1 MHPEVFACIDCLSK
15 EPFVLTPKMRSQV
28 SGWSL
33 LCAVFLFLFV
43 VSAQPSF
50 ATMLAPNSAIVAPGE
65 ADPGPGAV
73 VVGGGLPVPFI
84 AVSYSGTLTSTVWN
98 NDPTNPFG
106 LDALTFTY
114 VITNAVASAHELH
127 RFTVSSFDNF
137 LTDVSYSTSL
147 PAGIA
152 PLFIDRSPGLGDVV
166 GFSYPTPI
174 PPVLLGPG
182 AITPGSTSMV
192 MVIQTD
198 AKLFQ
203 PTFAAVINGSTTMV
217 ASLAPQELIP
227 EPSSLVL
234 AGLGGAIGL
243 AAVIRRRRRTA

>member
-1 MHPEVFACIDCLSK
+1 
-15 EPFVLTPKMRSQV
+15 
-28 SGWSL
+28 
-33 LCAVFLFLFV
+33 LCAVFLFLV
-43 VSAQPSF
+43 VVAAQPGF
-50 ATMLAPNSAIVAPGE
+50 AVMLNPNTAIVAPGE

-73 VVGGGLPVPFI
+73 VVGGGLPVAFV
-84 AVSYSGTLTSTVWN
+84 AASYSGTLTSTVWN
-98 NDPTNPFG
+98 NDPSNPFG

-114 VITNAVASAHELH
+114 VITNNAASAHELH
-127 RFTVSSFDNF
+127 RFTISSFDNF
-137 LTDVSYSTSL
+137 QTDVSYSTSL

-152 PLFIDRSPGLGDVV
+152 PLFIDRSPGVGDVV

-174 PPVLLGPG
+174 PPVLVGPG

-198 AKLFQ
+198 ARLFQ

-234 AGLGGAIGL
+234 AAMGGVIGLG
-243 AAVIRRRRRTA
+243 AVIRRRRKS

>member
-1 MHPEVFACIDCLSK
+1 M
-15 EPFVLTPKMRSQV
+15 LTPKMRSQV
-28 SGWSL
+28 CGLSL

-43 VSAQPSF
+43 VSVQPSY
-50 ATMLAPNSAIVAPGE
+50 AVMLSPNSAIVAPGE
-65 ADPGPGAV
+65 ADPGAGAV
-73 VVGGGLPVPFI
+73 VVGGGLPVPFV
-84 AVSYSGTLTSTVWN
+84 AASYSGTLTSTVWS

-106 LDALTFTY
+106 LAALTFTY
-114 VITNAVASAHELH
+114 VITNNAASAHELH
-127 RFTVSSFDNF
+127 RFTISSFDTF
-137 LTDVSYSTSL
+137 QTDVSFSTSL
-147 PAGIA
+147 PPGIA

-174 PPVLLGPG
+174 PPVLVGPG

-198 AKLFQ
+198 ALLFQ

-217 ASLAPQELIP
+217 ASLAPQALIP

-234 AGLGGAIGL
+234 AGVGGAIGL
-243 AAVIRRRRRTA
+243 GAVIRRRRKA